1 MTLLAPFPQFPKD
14 TDNMLGELAQWQL
27 SFTFLAALLIRLNV
41 TASEYPGSWDDKV
54 GLLLNPLYSIKLNG
68 TLIVSNYLIHS
79 TTYKL
84 RSVAHSKIPQPRRAR
99 CSSGCWLASPS
110 RAPPRP

>member
-1 MTLLAPFPQFPKD
+1 MTLLALLPQFPKD

-54 GLLLNPLYSIKLNG
+54 SVLLKSAVLDKLNE
-68 TLIVSNYLIHS
+68 TSIV
-79 TTYKL
+79 
-84 RSVAHSKIPQPRRAR
+84 
-99 CSSGCWLASPS
+99 
-110 RAPPRP
+110 